1 MTAPSQQLA
10 REGQSTGAFAAA
22 SGGVG
27 SGKSDST
34 DKWNDEWTDEVTEDP
49 PVKPLTREEAQA
61 LVAQLPAISPW
72 RVLMAQALA
81 GVLVTLLSGLITRS
95 ASGVVSALYGAA
107 AVVVPGALLA
117 WGLTSR
123 PGTSPAA
130 LPVRFMFWEF
140 VKLALACAMLVSA
153 VRVVHDLNWPALLV
167 AMVVCMKTSW
177 LAPFWRRR
185 PDNQVR

>member
-1 MTAPSQQLA
+1 MPSQQIA
-10 REGQSTGAFAAA
+10 REGR
-22 SGGVG
+22 SGSAQEGVG
-27 SGKSDST
+27 RRVERDST
-34 DKWNDEWTDEVTEDP
+34 NEWTDEVAEDS

-61 LVAQLPAISPW
+61 LVARLSAISPW
-72 RVLMAQALA
+72 RVLMAQA
-81 GVLVTLLSGLITRS
+81 GVGVVVTLLSGMVTRS
-95 ASGVVSALYGAA
+95 ASGAVSALYGAA

-123 PGTSPAA
+123 PGAAPAA
-130 LPVRFMFWEF
+130 LPLRFMFWEF
-140 VKLALACAMLVSA
+140 VKLALACAMLVLA

-185 PDNQVR
+185 PDKQAR

>member
-1 MTAPSQQLA
+1 M
-10 REGQSTGAFAAA
+10 AA
-22 SGGVG
+22 SVVEGG
-27 SGKSDST
+27 GKSDST
-34 DKWNDEWTDEVTEDP
+34 DAWTDEVTEDP

-61 LVAQLPAISPW
+61 LLAQLPAISPW
-72 RVLMAQALA
+72 RVLLAQALA
-81 GVLVTLLSGLITRS
+81 GVVVALLSGLITRS

-123 PGTSPAA
+123 PGVSPAA

-140 VKLALACAMLVSA
+140 VKLAMACAMLVSA

-185 PDNQVR
+185 PGKQAG

>member
-1 MTAPSQQLA
+1 MIMPSQQLA
-10 REGQSTGAFAAA
+10 REGQSKSASAAQ
-22 SGGVG
+22 SG
-27 SGKSDST
+27 GKSDST
-34 DKWNDEWTDEVTEDP
+34 DAWTDEVTEDP

-81 GVLVTLLSGLITRS
+81 GVLVALLSGLITRS

-123 PGTSPAA
+123 PGASPAA

-167 AMVVCMKTSW
+167 ALVVCMKTSW